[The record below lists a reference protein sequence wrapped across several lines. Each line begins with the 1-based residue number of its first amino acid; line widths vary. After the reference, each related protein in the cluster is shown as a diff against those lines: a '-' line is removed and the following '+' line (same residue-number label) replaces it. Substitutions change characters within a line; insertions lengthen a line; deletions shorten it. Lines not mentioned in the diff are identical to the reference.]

1 MQIMKDI
8 LFVESNGRCEVIVL
22 VNLLYVSSTSSETYF
37 FTTTGVIVSKV
48 LLPFFDQYLSKRKF
62 CRIHAAHMISLDKI
76 ISFDSQ
82 AVLMP
87 GALLPLSKE
96 YESDF
101 RSRVRIL
108 STDPD
113 EEQGSLF
120 IDQKGKLSYR
130 N

>member
-8 LFVESNGRCEVIVL
+8 LFVESDGRCEVIVL
-22 VNLLYVSSTSSETYF
+22 INLLYVSSTSSETYF
-37 FTTTGVIVSKV
+37 FTTTGVVVSKV
-48 LLPFFDQYLSKRKF
+48 PLPYFDQYLSKRKF

-96 YESDF
+96 YESHL
-101 RSRVRIL
+101 RSSVRIL
-108 STDPD
+108 SSEQEEGLDRLYID
-113 EEQGSLF
+113 ESGRLRRLE
-120 IDQKGKLSYR
+120 
-130 N
+130 